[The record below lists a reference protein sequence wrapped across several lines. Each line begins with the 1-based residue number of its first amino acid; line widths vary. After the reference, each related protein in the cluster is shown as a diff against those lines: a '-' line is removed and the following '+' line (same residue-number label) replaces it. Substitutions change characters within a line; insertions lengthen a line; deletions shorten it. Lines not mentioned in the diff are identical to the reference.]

1 MVKRNLLPNNDD
13 SSSEEDEIEEDIDAD
28 SEGSEESKHSKLY
41 SDISLPKDG
50 EYLGVKGL
58 LYRKRK

>member
-1 MVKRNLLPNNDD
+1 MVKRNLLP
-13 SSSEEDEIEEDIDAD
+13 SSSEEDIDAD
-28 SEGSEESKHSKLY
+28 SEVSEESKHSKLY
-41 SDISLPKDG
+41 SDISIPKDG

>member
-1 MVKRNLLPNNDD
+1 MVKRNLLPKNDD
-13 SSSEEDEIEEDIDAD
+13 SSSEEDIDAD
-28 SEGSEESKHSKLY
+28 SEVSEESKHSKLY
-41 SDISLPKDG
+41 SDISIPKDG